1 MPRQETRQNESATRL
16 FEDRGRGSSRF
27 CHFRERFCTCAV
39 TASRE
44 KGVSSERRL
53 AALSGIAIA
62 FFAVEVKL
70 IASQERLAGE
80 LSLSRILR
88 CIGQS
93 LETLELKAFEIKS
106 QSGAYLVQGIR
117 KGTSS
122 SVDVEL
128 RFTAEDIKR
137 LESEARKKRRRT
149 ARRSNL
155 LNLSQVLRM
164 GGTYVEHV
172 EGRFLK
178 ISWQVQ
184 SDKIQSITIQYEP
197 HERERKK
204 DEYSVST
211 IDEICVHVYKQRK
224 RLPASFSKHAHGP
237 SERGTGS

>member
-1 MPRQETRQNESATRL
+1 V
-16 FEDRGRGSSRF
+16 
-27 CHFRERFCTCAV
+27 FRPSGGF
-39 TASRE
+39 
-44 KGVSSERRL
+44 
-53 AALSGIAIA
+53 AAPTGIAIA
-62 FFAVEVKL
+62 FPDVEVKL
-70 IASQERLAGE
+70 INSQEQLTAE
-80 LSLSRILR
+80 LSLSRVLR
-88 CIGQS
+88 CIGQN
-93 LETLELKAFEIKS
+93 LETLDLKAFEIKS
-106 QSGAYLVQGIR
+106 QSGIYLVQGIR

-122 SVDVEL
+122 SVDVAL
-128 RFTAEDIKR
+128 RYTEEDIKR
-137 LESEARKKRRRT
+137 MESEARTNRRRP
-149 ARRSNL
+149 AHRSSL

-204 DEYSVST
+204 DEYSTST

-237 SERGTGS
+237 SET